1 MQKKLTITIDEA
13 VYRGLYARIGAGR
26 ISSFIEGLVRPHVL
40 AKEMDDAYAA
50 MSRDRAREAE
60 AIEWSERLAG
70 DVQDDAR

>member
-26 ISSFIEGLVRPHVL
+26 ISSFIEELVRPHVL
-40 AKEMDDAYAA
+40 PKEMDDAYAA

-60 AIEWSERLAG
+60 AIEWSEGLAG